1 MNGFAFLISFQVLG
15 ADSNQFFPA
24 FPCRP
29 GAVGGEDNS
38 RNPQQRAAFRQGL
51 LGGHIQ
57 IGGGKHLRLIFSKGD
72 NSFQALLFGVTAEQF
87 CFECGD
93 LLDLAVTVS
102 SDIYNGETR
111 LSVQVKA
118 LRMNGTDD
126 VRLFGEI
133 SCFNDYMAGRQVD
146 AEQLLPSR
154 EETGSVYRLIAS
166 KPVTGERIK
175 YLTLNTVGY
184 AKCEISL
191 MVLSELGLIQKDGTG
206 FYKITG
212 AGRRTELA
220 NSAVYRNLLERSG
233 KQ

>member
-1 MNGFAFLISFQVLG
+1 M
-15 ADSNQFFPA
+15 
-24 FPCRP
+24 
-29 GAVGGEDNS
+29 
-38 RNPQQRAAFRQGL
+38 
-51 LGGHIQ
+51 
-57 IGGGKHLRLIFSKGD
+57 
-72 NSFQALLFGVTAEQF
+72 LFGVTAEQF

-133 SCFNDYMAGRQVD
+133 SCFNDYMAGRPVD

-191 MVLSELGLIQKDGTG
+191 MVLSELGLIQKDGAG